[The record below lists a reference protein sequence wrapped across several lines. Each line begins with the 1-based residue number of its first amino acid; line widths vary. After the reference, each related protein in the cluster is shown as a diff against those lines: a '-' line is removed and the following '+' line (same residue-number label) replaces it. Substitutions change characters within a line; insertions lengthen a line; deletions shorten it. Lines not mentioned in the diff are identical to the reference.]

1 MAKEAQ
7 ARIKINELLATSG
20 WRLLDDPVKGKANVS
35 LESNVKIENNPGD
48 NFENVESR
56 NGFVDYLLYDANNY
70 PICVLEAKSE
80 DKHPLDGKEQARDY
94 ANSLGSNVRYIIL
107 SNGNLHFLWDM
118 KLGNPSPMYNFP
130 TLESLVSSKDFVP
143 DKNKL
148 VNVQVGNDYI
158 ALTQDP
164 DYNMDPRWNTEDGKK
179 EMIEREGLRFL
190 RPYQL
195 NAIISVQKAVAE
207 DKNRFLME
215 MATGTGKTLLSAAI
229 IKLFLKTKN
238 ARRVLFL
245 VDRIELEN
253 QAKKNFDA
261 YLKPDFTTVV
271 YKESRDDW
279 RKAEI
284 VVTTIQSISSNNK
297 YLKLFSPNDFDLI
310 ISDEAHRSISG
321 NSRVIFEYFIG
332 YKLGLTA
339 TPKDYLKKVDQ
350 EDLAEQDPRELERRI
365 LLSTYKTFGCE
376 SGEPTFRYS
385 LVDGVKDGYLVN
397 PKTIDCRT
405 EITTQLLSE
414 EGFVMTQDPD
424 SEEGEYVSTDEQ
436 GNQVVYKA
444 RDFEKKFFSEE
455 TNRKFVEA
463 FIQNAQKDPI
473 SGEIGKSII
482 FCVSQ
487 IHASKITN
495 LLNEYAM
502 HMYPDK
508 YQSDFAL
515 QITSNVQNSQL
526 YSTQFANN
534 NLRGSTKFLD
544 GYKSSKT
551 RVCVTVGMMTTGY
564 DCQDLLNVALL
575 RPIFSPTDFVQ
586 IKGRGTRRFKFI
598 YSQRD
603 GMTVNEIVKDK
614 EYFKLFDF
622 FANCEY
628 FEKEYPYDE
637 ILPLPKQRE
646 GTTGGTTGGEGPF
659 GPPEGPDPEGIYG
672 GTDVITVFNEIEID
686 ENGMRIDRELYSSKF
701 EEKLKEVYTE
711 IPEFKEAVDTNDYE
725 TAQYVV
731 TSQLFDKPQEYYNM
745 DRLRESYK
753 SDRRIFLADILEK
766 VFKGKA
772 FKTKNDLAEED
783 FQNYLVVNN
792 VPAENFYDVKEFFKL
807 YVADETFRR
816 DINANEITR
825 YANDPI
831 LFDVINKLGKENIQY
846 VTDYVKDNV
855 QINKYY
861 SQ

>member
-7 ARIKINELLATSG
+7 ARIKINELLTTSG
-20 WRLLDDPVKGKANVS
+20 WRLLDNPEKGKANVS
-35 LESNVKIENNPGD
+35 LESNVKIQGNPGD
-48 NFENVESR
+48 DFEHVETR
-56 NGFVDYLLYDANNY
+56 NGFVDYLLYDGNDF

-80 DKHPLDGKEQARDY
+80 DKNPLDGKEQARDY

-107 SNGNLHFLWDM
+107 SNGNLHYLWDIE
-118 KLGNPSPMYNFP
+118 LGNPTPISHFP
-130 TLESLVSSKDFVP
+130 TLESLISSKDFVP
-143 DKNKL
+143 DKNRL
-148 VNVQVGNDYI
+148 LNMQVANDFI
-158 ALTQDP
+158 ALTQFP
-164 DYNMDPRWNTEDGKK
+164 NYNIDPRWNTESGKK
-179 EMIEREGLRFL
+179 EMMEKEGLRFL

-195 NAIISVQKAVAE
+195 RAVLAVQNSVAE
-207 DKNRFLME
+207 DKNRFLLE
-215 MATGTGKTLLSAAI
+215 MATGTGKTLVSAAI

-245 VDRIELEN
+245 VDRLELEN
-253 QAKKNFDA
+253 QAQKSFEA
-261 YLKPDFTTVV
+261 YLKPDFTSVI
-271 YKESRDDW
+271 YKEARDDW
-279 RKAEI
+279 RKADI
-284 VVTTIQSISSNNK
+284 VVTTIQSFSANNK

-365 LLSTYKTFGCE
+365 LLSTYKIFGCD

-385 LVDGVKDGYLVN
+385 LLDGVKDGFLVN

-405 EITTQLLSE
+405 EITTQLLSD
-414 EGFVMTQDPD
+414 EGYVMEQDPD
-424 SEEGEYVSTDEQ
+424 SEEGEYSVTDEE
-436 GNQVVYKA
+436 GNQVVYTA

-463 FIQNAQKDPI
+463 FMQHAQRDPL

-487 IHASKITN
+487 KHAAKIAN
-495 LLNEYAM
+495 ILNEYAM

-515 QITSNVQNSQL
+515 QITSNVSSAQQ
-526 YSTQFANN
+526 YSIQFANN
-534 NLRGSTKFLD
+534 NLRGTTKFLD

-586 IKGRGTRRFKFI
+586 IKGRGTRKFKFR

-603 GMTVNEIVKDK
+603 GSSVNEIVKEK
-614 EYFKLFDF
+614 KYFKMFDF

-637 ILPLPKQRE
+637 ILPLPKQGE
-646 GTTGGTTGGEGPF
+646 TTTGPGGDGPF
-659 GPPEGPDPEGIYG
+659 APPRGKDDEGIYE
-672 GTDVITVFNEIEID
+672 GTDVITALNEVEID
-686 ENGMRIDRELYSSKF
+686 ENGMRIDRELYANKF

-711 IPEFKEAVDTNDYE
+711 IPEFKEAVDSSDYE
-725 TAQYVV
+725 TAQQVV
-731 TSQLFDKPQEYYNM
+731 TSELFDKPEEYYNM
-745 DRLRESYK
+745 DRLRKSYK
-753 SDRRIFLADILEK
+753 VDRRIFLEDIFDK
-766 VFKGKA
+766 VFKGRS
-772 FKTKNDLAEED
+772 FKTKNDLAEDD

-792 VPAENFYDVKEFFKL
+792 VSVEDYYNIKEFFKL

-825 YANDPI
+825 YADDPI
-831 LFDVINKLGKENIQY
+831 LYNVISDLGRENIQA
-846 VTDYVKDNV
+846 VTEYVKDNV

-861 SQ
+861 NQ

>member
-1 MAKEAQ
+1 MENEAQ
-7 ARIKINELLATSG
+7 ARIKINELLTSSG
-20 WRLLDDPVKGKANVS
+20 WRLLDDPIKGKANVS
-35 LESNVKIENNPGD
+35 LENKVKIENNLGD
-48 NFENVESR
+48 DFEHVETR
-56 NGFVDYLLYDANNY
+56 NGFVDYLLYDEHNF

-80 DKHPLDGKEQARDY
+80 SKHPLDGKEQAREY
-94 ANSLGSNVRYIIL
+94 ARSLGTNVRYIIL
-107 SNGNLHFLWDM
+107 TNGNLHYLWDLA
-118 KLGNPSPMYNFP
+118 LGNPTTISHFP

-143 DKNKL
+143 DKNRL
-148 VNVQVGNDYI
+148 VNTQVGNDYI

-164 DYNMDPRWNTEDGKK
+164 DYNLDPRWATEEGKRD
-179 EMIEREGLRFL
+179 MIEREGLRFL

-195 NAIISVQKAVAE
+195 NAVIAIQRAVAE

-215 MATGTGKTLLSAAI
+215 MATGTGKTLLAAAI
-229 IKLFLKTKN
+229 IKLFLKSKN

-245 VDRIELEN
+245 VDRLELED
-253 QAKKNFDA
+253 QARKNFDT
-261 YLKPDFTTVV
+261 YLKPDFTTVI
-271 YKESRDDW
+271 YKESKDDW
-279 RKAEI
+279 KKAEI
-284 VVTTIQSISSNNK
+284 VVSTIQSLSFNNK

-310 ISDEAHRSISG
+310 ISDEAHRSLSG

-339 TPKDYLKKVDQ
+339 TPKDYLKKID
-350 EDLAEQDPRELERRI
+350 EEELAEQDPRELERRI

-385 LVDGVKDGYLVN
+385 LVDGVRDGFLVN

-424 SEEGEYVSTDEQ
+424 SEEGEYVNTDEE
-436 GNQVVYKA
+436 GNEVVYKA
-444 RDFEKKFFSEE
+444 KDFEKKFFSEE

-463 FIQNAQKDPI
+463 FMQNAQRDPI
-473 SGEIGKSII
+473 SNEIGKSII

-487 IHASKITN
+487 KHAAKITN

-502 HMYPDK
+502 HMYLGM

-515 QITSNVQNSQL
+515 QITSNVQNAQS
-526 YSTQFANN
+526 YSVQFANN
-534 NLRGSTKFLD
+534 NLRGTTKFLE

-586 IKGRGTRRFKFI
+586 IKGRGTRKYTFR
-598 YSQRD
+598 YSVRD
-603 GMTVNEIVKDK
+603 GGIVNELVREK

-637 ILPLPKQRE
+637 VIPLPPETK
-646 GTTGGTTGGEGPF
+646 GGEE
-659 GPPEGPDPEGIYG
+659 PPPIPPAPPKGDGIYG
-672 GTDVITVFNEIEID
+672 GTDVITMLDEVEID

-701 EEKLKEVYTE
+701 EEKLKEVYTDD
-711 IPEFKEAVDTNDYE
+711 PEFKEAIDTNDYQ

-731 TSQLFDKPQEYYNM
+731 TSQLFDKPEEYYNM

-753 SDRRIFLADILEK
+753 SDRRIFLEDILEK

-772 FKTKNDLAEED
+772 FKTRNELAEED
-783 FQNYLVVNN
+783 FQNFLVVNDI
-792 VPAENFYDVKEFFKL
+792 PADLYYDIKEFFKL

-816 DINANEITR
+816 DVNANEIGR

-831 LFDVINKLGKENIQY
+831 LFNVINNLGRENIQH
-846 VTDYVKDNV
+846 VTEYVKDNV

-861 SQ
+861 NN

>member
-1 MAKEAQ
+1 
-7 ARIKINELLATSG
+7 
-20 WRLLDDPVKGKANVS
+20 
-35 LESNVKIENNPGD
+35 
-48 NFENVESR
+48 
-56 NGFVDYLLYDANNY
+56 
-70 PICVLEAKSE
+70 
-80 DKHPLDGKEQARDY
+80 
-94 ANSLGSNVRYIIL
+94 
-107 SNGNLHFLWDM
+107 
-118 KLGNPSPMYNFP
+118 
-130 TLESLVSSKDFVP
+130 
-143 DKNKL
+143 
-148 VNVQVGNDYI
+148 
-158 ALTQDP
+158 
-164 DYNMDPRWNTEDGKK
+164 
-179 EMIEREGLRFL
+179 
-190 RPYQL
+190 
-195 NAIISVQKAVAE
+195 
-207 DKNRFLME
+207 
-215 MATGTGKTLLSAAI
+215 
-229 IKLFLKTKN
+229 
-238 ARRVLFL
+238 
-245 VDRIELEN
+245 
-253 QAKKNFDA
+253 
-261 YLKPDFTTVV
+261 
-271 YKESRDDW
+271 
-279 RKAEI
+279 
-284 VVTTIQSISSNNK
+284 
-297 YLKLFSPNDFDLI
+297 
-310 ISDEAHRSISG
+310 
-321 NSRVIFEYFIG
+321 
-332 YKLGLTA
+332 
-339 TPKDYLKKVDQ
+339 
-350 EDLAEQDPRELERRI
+350 
-365 LLSTYKTFGCE
+365 
-376 SGEPTFRYS
+376 
-385 LVDGVKDGYLVN
+385 
-397 PKTIDCRT
+397 
-405 EITTQLLSE
+405 
-414 EGFVMTQDPD
+414 MTQDPD

-463 FIQNAQKDPI
+463 FIQNAQKDPV

-487 IHASKITN
+487 RHASKITN

-502 HMYPDK
+502 QIYPDK

-515 QITSNVQNSQL
+515 QITSNVANAQL
-526 YSTQFANN
+526 YSIQFANN

-628 FEKEYPYDE
+628 FEKEYSYDE

-646 GTTGGTTGGEGPF
+646 GTGGGPGGDGPF
-659 GPPEGPDPEGIYG
+659 DPPVGPDPEGIYG

-711 IPEFKEAVDTNDYE
+711 VPEFKEAVDTNDYE

-831 LFDVINKLGKENIQY
+831 LFNVINKLGKENIQY

>member
-7 ARIKINELLATSG
+7 ARIKINELLTTSG
-20 WRLLDDPVKGKANVS
+20 WRLLDDPEKGKANVS
-35 LESNVKIENNPGD
+35 LESNVKIQGNPGD
-48 NFENVESR
+48 DFEHVETR
-56 NGFVDYLLYDANNY
+56 NGFVDYLMYDSNNF

-107 SNGNLHFLWDM
+107 SNGNLHYLWDLE
-118 KLGNPSPMYNFP
+118 LGNPTRLSHFP
-130 TLESLVSSKDFVP
+130 TLESLISSKDFIP
-143 DKNKL
+143 DKNRL
-148 VNVQVGNDYI
+148 LNTQVEDDYI

-164 DYNMDPRWNTEDGKK
+164 DYRIDPRWSTEEGKK
-179 EMIEREGLRFL
+179 EMIEKEGLRFL

-195 NAIISVQKAVAE
+195 RAVQAVQNAVAE
-207 DKNRFLME
+207 GKNRFLLE
-215 MATGTGKTLLSAAI
+215 MATGTGKTLVSAGI
-229 IKLFLKTKN
+229 IRLFLKTKN

-245 VDRIELEN
+245 VDRLELEN
-253 QAKKNFDA
+253 QAKKSFDA

-271 YKESRDDW
+271 YKEARDDW

-284 VVTTIQSISSNNK
+284 VVSTIQSFAANNK

-321 NSRVIFEYFIG
+321 SSRVIFEYFIG

-350 EDLAEQDPRELERRI
+350 EELSEQDPRELERRI
-365 LLSTYKTFGCE
+365 LLSTYKTFGCDA
-376 SGEPTFRYS
+376 GEPTFRYS
-385 LVDGVKDGYLVN
+385 LIDGVKDGFLVN

-405 EITTQLLSE
+405 EITTQLLSD
-414 EGFVMTQDPD
+414 EGYVMEQDPD
-424 SEEGEYVSTDEQ
+424 SEEGEYSVTDEE
-436 GNQVVYKA
+436 GNQIVYTA

-463 FIQNAQKDPI
+463 FMQNAQRDPI

-487 IHASKITN
+487 KHAAKIAN
-495 LLNEYAM
+495 ILNEYAM
-502 HMYPDK
+502 QMYPEK

-515 QITSNVQNSQL
+515 QITSNVRDAQQ
-526 YSTQFANN
+526 YSIQFANN
-534 NLRGSTKFLD
+534 NLRGLTKFLD
-544 GYKSSKT
+544 GYKSSRA

-586 IKGRGTRRFKFI
+586 IKGRGTRRFKFR

-603 GMTVNEIVKDK
+603 GNIVNEIVKDK

-637 ILPLPKQRE
+637 ILALPKQGERVTA
-646 GTTGGTTGGEGPF
+646 GPGGDGPF
-659 GPPEGPDPEGIYG
+659 EPPVRPDPEGIYR
-672 GTDVITVFNEIEID
+672 GTDVITEFNEVEID
-686 ENGMRIDRELYSSKF
+686 ENGMRIDRELYSNQF

-711 IPEFKEAVDTNDYE
+711 DPEFKEAVDSSDYE
-725 TAQYVV
+725 TAQQVV
-731 TSQLFDKPQEYYNM
+731 TSQVFDKPEEYYNM
-745 DRLRESYK
+745 DRLRKSYK
-753 SDRRIFLADILEK
+753 IDRRIFLEDIFEK
-766 VFKGKA
+766 VFKGKS
-772 FKTKNDLAEED
+772 FKTKNDLAEDD
-783 FQNYLVVNN
+783 FQNYLVVND
-792 VPAENFYDVKEFFKL
+792 VSAEDYYNIKEFFKL

-816 DINANEITR
+816 DINAHEITR
-825 YANDPI
+825 YADDPI
-831 LFDVINKLGKENIQY
+831 LYNVISNLGMENIET
-846 VTDYVKDNV
+846 VTEYVKDNV

-861 SQ
+861 NQ

>member
-7 ARIKINELLATSG
+7 ARIKINELLTTAG
-20 WRLLDDPVKGKANVS
+20 WRLLDDPEKGKANVS
-35 LESNVKIENNPGD
+35 LESKVKIRGNPGD
-48 NFENVESR
+48 DFEHVETR
-56 NGFVDYLLYDANNY
+56 NGFVDYLLYDSNNF

-80 DKHPLDGKEQARDY
+80 DKNPLDGKEQARDY

-107 SNGNLHFLWDM
+107 SNGNLHFLWDT
-118 KLGNPSPMYNFP
+118 KLGNPTPISHFP

-143 DKNKL
+143 DKNRL
-148 VNVQVGNDYI
+148 VNTQVGSDYI
-158 ALTQDP
+158 VLTQDP
-164 DYNMDPRWNTEDGKK
+164 DYNMDPRWKTGEGRKK
-179 EMIEREGLRFL
+179 MIEGEGLKFL

-284 VVTTIQSISSNNK
+284 VVTTVQSISSNNK

-339 TPKDYLKKVDQ
+339 TPKDYLKKVNQ

-385 LVDGVKDGYLVN
+385 LLDGVKDGYLVN
-397 PKTIDCRT
+397 PRTIDCRT
-405 EITTQLLSE
+405 EITTQLLSD
-414 EGFVMTQDPD
+414 EGYVMEQDPD
-424 SEEGEYVSTDEQ
+424 SEEGEYSVTDEE
-436 GNQVVYKA
+436 GNQVVYTA

-463 FIQNAQKDPI
+463 FMQHAQRDPI

-487 IHASKITN
+487 KHAAKIVN
-495 LLNEYAM
+495 ILNEYAM
-502 HMYPDK
+502 QMYPGK
-508 YQSDFAL
+508 YESDFAL
-515 QITSNVQNSQL
+515 QITSNVQDAQL
-526 YSTQFANN
+526 YSIQFANN
-534 NLRGSTKFLD
+534 NLRSTTKFLD

-564 DCQDLLNVALL
+564 DCQDLLNIALL

-586 IKGRGTRRFKFI
+586 IKGRGTRRFKFA

-603 GMTVNEIVKDK
+603 GAVINEIVKEK

-637 ILPLPKQRE
+637 ILPLPKQGERK
-646 GTTGGTTGGEGPF
+646 GPGGDGPWN
-659 GPPEGPDPEGIYG
+659 PPVGKEPEGIYTG
-672 GTDVITVFNEIEID
+672 IDVITAFNEIKID

-731 TSQLFDKPQEYYNM
+731 TSQLFDKPEEYYNM
-745 DRLRESYK
+745 DRLRKSYK
-753 SDRRIFLADILEK
+753 TDRRIFLSDILEK
-766 VFKGKA
+766 VFKGKP

-783 FQNYLVVNN
+783 FQNYLIVNN
-792 VPAENFYDVKEFFKL
+792 VSAEDYYNIKEFFKL

-831 LFDVINKLGKENIQY
+831 LFNVINKLGRKKIQA
-846 VTDYVKDNV
+846 VTEYVKDNV

-861 SQ
+861 NN